1 MQPPVQVLGRARRA
15 IAGGSGDQQVP
26 ARPQA
31 APDLGEEGRGMREV
45 LQDQDR
51 EDASQRRV
59 GEAQR
64 PADVVHA
71 EPRAD
76 LVARGLCPRDLDHAR
91 RPVDAHDVVTAPREC
106 QRVRA
111 RTAAEVGDRSRRGR
125 HARELTGGP
134 LDQLTMLRLVAPPRP
149 GRALAVVHEAKEPAW
164 GMHGGDGTRAAA
176 RGGSDAIRELI
187 RRGPTATER
196 HLPADVRLSRR
207 VTLVVSPSADE
218 RHPNADAE
226 NRPSASSDAPD
237 RGSSRVR
244 PPKYRT
250 RSVIADAATG

>member
-1 MQPPVQVLGRARRA
+1 VQPPVQVLGRARRA

-111 RTAAEVGDRSRRGR
+111 RTAAEVGDRSRRGH

-164 GMHGGDGTRAAA
+164 GRHGGDGARAAA

-187 RRGPTATER
+187 RR
-196 HLPADVRLSRR
+196 VQRR
-207 VTLVVSPSADE
+207 RSDTCRRMSGFLGGVTLVVSPSADE

>member
-111 RTAAEVGDRSRRGR
+111 RTAAEVGDRSRRGH
-125 HARELTGGP
+125 HARDLTVVRSTSSRCSGS
-134 LDQLTMLRLVAPPRP
+134 LRR
-149 GRALAVVHEAKEPAW
+149 RAQAALSRSYMKRKNQRGA
-164 GMHGGDGTRAAA
+164 GMAAMV
-176 RGGSDAIRELI
+176 RVR
-187 RRGPTATER
+187 
-196 HLPADVRLSRR
+196 LPAGV
-207 VTLVVSPSADE
+207 PM
-218 RHPNADAE
+218 
-226 NRPSASSDAPD
+226 
-237 RGSSRVR
+237 
-244 PPKYRT
+244 
-250 RSVIADAATG
+250 RSVN